1 MVSARQSELASF
13 IADARERTLRLVSD
27 LSDEQLMGPRLKIV
41 NPLRWEI
48 GHVAWFQELWALRTA
63 HGEAPIRA
71 DGDVLYDSSAIPHD
85 VRWELPLPSRAE
97 TIRYLEL
104 TRDRVLE
111 KLASRETTP
120 EERYYF
126 WLALFHEDMH
136 DEAFTYS
143 RQTLQYP
150 APPTYGESPAAVGGL
165 AGDVELPGGT
175 FELGPGK
182 EEFIFDNEKYSHPV
196 EVQPFSIA
204 RAPVT
209 QADYLRFIEET
220 GHAAPI
226 YWRKAGRRWERREF
240 DRWVELEAHRPIL
253 HVSWHEAQAYCRWA
267 KRRLPTEAEWEFAAT
282 VQRDGRKT
290 RFPWGDDAPT
300 PAHAH
305 LDTRSLGCAD
315 VAAFPLGDS
324 AYGVRQLIGNVWEW
338 TADDFRP
345 YPGFS
350 PDPYRDY
357 SQPWFGDHKVLRGGC
372 FVTRSRMI
380 RAAYRNFY
388 KPDRNDVWAGF
399 RTCAL

>member
-1 MVSARQSELASF
+1 MSIAQRALVEF
-13 IADARERTLRLVSD
+13 IKDARERTLRLAAG
-27 LSDEQLMGPRLKIV
+27 LSDEQLLGPRLAIV
-41 NPLRWEI
+41 NPLRWEL

-63 HGEAPIRA
+63 HGEPPIRS
-71 DGDVLYDSSAIPHD
+71 DGDALYDSSAIPHD
-85 VRWELPLPSRAE
+85 VRWDLPLPSRAE

-104 TRDRVLE
+104 VRDRVLE
-111 KLASRETTP
+111 KLAAREAST
-120 EERYYF
+120 EERYYL

-136 DEAFTYS
+136 DEAFSYS

-150 APPTYGESPAAVGGL
+150 PPPTYGATPQTAGAL
-165 AGDVELPGGT
+165 AGDVELPGGI
-175 FELGPGK
+175 FKLGPAH
-182 EEFIFDNEKYSHPV
+182 EEFIFDNEKYAHEV
-196 EVQPFSIA
+196 EVRPFAIA

-209 QADYLRFIEET
+209 QAEYLAFIEES
-220 GHAAPI
+220 GHSAPI
-226 YWRKAGRRWERREF
+226 YWRKDSKGWQRREF
-240 DRWVELEAHRPIL
+240 DRWVPLEPHRPVL

-267 KRRLPTEAEWEFAAT
+267 KRRLPAEAEWELAAT
-282 VQRDGRKT
+282 MQRDGTKA
-290 RFPWGDDAPT
+290 RFPWGNDPPT
-300 PAHAH
+300 PHHAH

-315 VAAFPLGDS
+315 VAAFPLGES

-338 TADDFRP
+338 TADDFQP

-380 RAAYRNFY
+380 RSAYRNFY